1 MLATLGSIVFEASSD
16 LVRTFQDAAQKTSA
30 RWEAHEVI
38 GRKPVQ
44 EFVGPALRTLSFS
57 IRLDAGLG
65 VDPDGEA
72 ATLRDSVESGDVLS
86 FVLGGRPVG
95 DWVIKEMGETWRNI
109 TADGR
114 VQVIL
119 VELNLEEYV

>member
-72 ATLRDSVESGDVLS
+72 ATLRDSVESGEVLS

-95 DWVIKEMGETWRNI
+95 DWVVKEMGETWRNI

-114 VQVIL
+114 VQVIV
-119 VELNLEEYV
+119 VELSLEEYV

>member
-1 MLATLGSIVFEASSD
+1 MLATLGSVVFEASAD
-16 LVRTFQDAAQKTSA
+16 LVRTFGDASHKTSA
-30 RWEAHEVI
+30 RWETHEVI

-44 EFVGPALRTLSFS
+44 EFIGPALRTLGFS

-65 VDPDGEA
+65 IDPESEA
-72 ATLRDSVESGDVLS
+72 AALRDSVESGEVLS

-95 DWVIKEMGETWRNI
+95 DWVAKELSETWRHV

-114 VQVIL
+114 VQVIV
-119 VELNLEEYV
+119 VELSLEEYV